1 MPMREAR
8 RWTIPDASDPGG
20 TITIAGWDFGGHGPI
35 ALLHH
40 ANGMCGALWEP
51 LAHKLTE
58 HYRIFAIDA
67 RGHGD
72 SDARVAPEG
81 YEWDYFVEDLAN
93 VARALM
99 DEFAVEQIE
108 YGIGSS
114 FGGILTAAVE
124 ALYPGTYKRVAMLDP
139 PVHPKAEA
147 LAKFGMD
154 PGVEPPPSQKAERV
168 SQTRRRRVVWPSRDV
183 IRDAWHGK
191 PLFAAWLDEAFEI
204 YLADGF
210 RDLPSGEVE
219 LKCHPSVEAHIF
231 ETTGSLET
239 TEFAPEV
246 KAPVLF
252 AHASR
257 GFFPPE
263 YFRRVAGLFPRGEF
277 VEIDAG
283 HLLPLEVPEQCATE
297 LERFAEG

>member
-1 MPMREAR
+1 MREAR
-8 RWTIPDASDPGG
+8 RWTIPDASESGG
-20 TITIAGWDFGGHGPI
+20 TITIAGWDFGGEGPL

-51 LAHKLTE
+51 LARQLTD
-58 HYRIFAIDA
+58 HYRVFAIDA

-72 SDARVAPEG
+72 SDARDVPAG
-81 YEWDYFVEDLAN
+81 YNWDYFVADLAA
-93 VARALM
+93 VAQSLTE
-99 DEFAVEQIE
+99 EFGIEQIE

-124 ALYPGTYKRVAMLDP
+124 ARHPGTYKRVAMLDP
-139 PVHPKAEA
+139 PVHPTAKALRNFA
-147 LAKFGMD
+147 MD
-154 PGVEPPPSQKAERV
+154 PGVEPPPSERAQRV
-168 SQTRRRRVVWPSRDV
+168 EQTLRRRVVWPSRDV
-183 IRDAWHGK
+183 LREAWHDK
-191 PLFAAWLDEAFEI
+191 PLFAPWRDEAFDL

-239 TEFAPEV
+239 TDFAPEV
-246 KAPVLF
+246 HAPVLF

-257 GFFPPE
+257 GFFPVE
-263 YFRRVAGLFPRGEF
+263 YFRQVAGLFPQGEF
-277 VEIDAG
+277 VEIDGG
-283 HLLPLEVPEQCATE
+283 HLLPLEVPDRCAAQ
-297 LERFAEG
+297 LLRFTDA